1 MPSTRWVRTA
11 LLGPRARFSLARSY
25 AALERL
31 IFAAAI
37 GADPQTK
44 LANRRDTGESEHAL
58 GSRHRA
64 CSVKSRNH
72 INAHHGVGAGLSCTS
87 TPGPHRRA
95 KDAAGI
101 KHPRGSRQGGARPP
115 TALRHGTG
123 RRPLEPAIGEGPGL
137 PSPLGPS
144 TGSAPSSRSRVDV
157 GAASAA
163 SRPGDERVNNFTK
176 DAELE
181 FCQEMMATSAH

>member
-1 MPSTRWVRTA
+1 MGSYRAAWTA
-11 LLGPRARFSLARSY
+11 GSFLAR
-25 AALERL
+25 A
-31 IFAAAI
+31 
-37 GADPQTK
+37 K
-44 LANRRDTGESEHAL
+44 LRRVRKIDFCGRNWSRPSDQSWRIDGDTGESEHAL

-64 CSVKSRNH
+64 CSVRSRNH

-123 RRPLEPAIGEGPGL
+123 RRPLGACHWGGSCFPA
-137 PSPLGPS
+137 
-144 TGSAPSSRSRVDV
+144 
-157 GAASAA
+157 
-163 SRPGDERVNNFTK
+163 
-176 DAELE
+176 
-181 FCQEMMATSAH
+181 H

>member
-64 CSVKSRNH
+64 CSVRSRNH

-95 KDAAGI
+95 KERGWHQASSGQPPGGSETPYCFTPRHWAAAL
-101 KHPRGSRQGGARPP
+101 GSLP
-115 TALRHGTG
+115 LG
-123 RRPLEPAIGEGPGL
+123 RVLL

-144 TGSAPSSRSRVDV
+144 TVKRPESRSRVEV

-163 SRPGDERVNNFTK
+163 SRPGDERVPQQF
-176 DAELE
+176 
-181 FCQEMMATSAH
+181 H